1 MGKPLG
7 RKHDKET
14 VVGRAARYYNDGLD
28 RPMIAERM
36 NVTPGTIDGYISRAR
51 YRGLLNIEREK
62 KVEVEVEVVDP
73 PKRDRSK
80 EYMYGGPPKALTDR
94 ELRDL
99 HENILNAEPG
109 TNVVYFENPI
119 GWSKVPKNLKALIQS
134 MVNSELIVHLSKRN
148 DKGSFSLIAQRTKK
162 K

>member
-1 MGKPLG
+1 M
-7 RKHDKET
+7 E
-14 VVGRAARYYNDGLD
+14 V
-28 RPMIAERM
+28 
-36 NVTPGTIDGYISRAR
+36 
-51 YRGLLNIEREK
+51 
-62 KVEVEVEVVDP
+62 KVEVEAT

-80 EYMYGGPPKALTDR
+80 ENMGGGTQKALTDR

-148 DKGSFSLIAQRTKK
+148 EKGTFSLIAQRTKK
-162 K
+162 

>member
-51 YRGLLNIEREK
+51 YRGLLEAEREK
-62 KVEVEVEVVDP
+62 KVEVKVEEVQ
-73 PKRDRSK
+73 PKRDRRK
-80 EYMYGGPPKALTDR
+80 EVMGGGTPKSLTDR

-162 K
+162 

>member
-51 YRGLLNIEREK
+51 YRGLLNIERER
-62 KVEVEVEVVDP
+62 KVEVGVEVVDP

-80 EYMYGGPPKALTDR
+80 ESMGGGTQKALTDR

-109 TNVVYFENPI
+109 TNMVYFENPI

-134 MVNSELIVHLSKRN
+134 MVNSGLIVHLSKRN
-148 DKGSFSLIAQRTKK
+148 EKGTFSLIAQRTKK
-162 K
+162 

>member
-7 RKHDKET
+7 RKPDNESA
-14 VVGRAARYYNDGLD
+14 VGRAARYYNDGLD

-36 NVTPGTIDGYISRAR
+36 NVTCGTVNGYISRAR
-51 YRGLLNIEREK
+51 YRGLLEAEKEK
-62 KVEVEVEVVDP
+62 KVEVEVAVTTP
-73 PKRDRSK
+73 PKRDRRK
-80 EYMYGGPPKALTDR
+80 EVMGGGTPKALTDR

-148 DKGSFSLIAQRTKK
+148 EKGTFSLIAQRTKK
-162 K
+162 

>member
-7 RKHDKET
+7 RKPDNESA
-14 VVGRAARYYNDGLD
+14 VGRAARYYNDGLD

-36 NVTPGTIDGYISRAR
+36 NVTCGTVNGYLSRAR
-51 YRGLLNIEREK
+51 YRGLLNIEKEK
-62 KVEVEVEVVDP
+62 KVEVEAVV
-73 PKRDRSK
+73 PKRDRRK
-80 EYMYGGPPKALTDR
+80 EVMGGGTPKALTDR

-99 HENILNAEPG
+99 HESILNAEPG

-162 K
+162 